1 MLDVFEAE
9 RIVDSAVRLG
19 AQLRDGL
26 QRLAA
31 RVPAIGDVR
40 GLGCMLAIE
49 LVRDRTTKEPDGDR
63 AQRVIDRA
71 REDGLLLLKC
81 GPEKN
86 VVRLLPPLNATADE
100 AARALDI
107 LEGAL
112 S

>member
-1 MLDVFEAE
+1 
-9 RIVDSAVRLG
+9 
-19 AQLRDGL
+19 
-26 QRLAA
+26 
-31 RVPAIGDVR
+31 
-40 GLGCMLAIE
+40 MLAIE
-49 LVRDRTTKEPDGDR
+49 LVKDRTTKEPDADR

-71 REDGLLLLKC
+71 REGGLLLLKC